1 MNKKELLDYCIPTE
15 ERDGFDQA
23 FYDGILH
30 VIHSCGDGGLSHQYI
45 NGLRFALSHL
55 KEEDYE

>member
-1 MNKKELLDYCIPTE
+1 MTKIQLRSFCFPLE

-30 VIHSCGDGGLSHQYI
+30 VLDSCGDGGLSYQYLS
-45 NGLRFALSHL
+45 GLSFALSTL
-55 KEEDYE
+55 DKTEVE